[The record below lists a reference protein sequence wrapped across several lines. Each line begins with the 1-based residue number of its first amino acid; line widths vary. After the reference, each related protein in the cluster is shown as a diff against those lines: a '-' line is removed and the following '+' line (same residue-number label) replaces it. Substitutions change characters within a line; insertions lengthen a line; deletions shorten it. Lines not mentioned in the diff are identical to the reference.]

1 MKYCL
6 GSLVYL
12 SRYSIALDLDATA
25 IGIVVLLCL
34 RVLSPTEIYKI
45 QKLKVE
51 RVMCVVVVWARLSY
65 ICIAKLRMGPT

>member
-45 QKLKVE
+45 QKLL